1 MAQSQSPTKE
11 GYAEM
16 SKLLCGEGATCVKS
30 VVCLEGTCTA
40 ASEDSTFADPAN
52 DATHI
57 AGDGLSIAD
66 ADSVVSTTT
75 TNTDDTIE
83 VDHVFTASG
92 TKTVT
97 GFHVCNDDDDVT
109 FMECCFNAGVA
120 LESSDT
126 LTIEGK
132 MQIKKD

>member
-16 SKLLCGEGATCVKS
+16 SKLLCGEAASAVKS
-30 VVCLEGTCTA
+30 VVCLEGTCTT
-40 ASEDSTFADPAN
+40 ASENSTFADPA
-52 DATHI
+52 DTATHLV
-57 AGDGLSIAD
+57 GSGLSIAN
-66 ADSVVSTTT
+66 ADSVASTTT

-92 TKTVT
+92 TETVT
-97 GFHVCNDDDDVT
+97 GFHICNDDDDAT